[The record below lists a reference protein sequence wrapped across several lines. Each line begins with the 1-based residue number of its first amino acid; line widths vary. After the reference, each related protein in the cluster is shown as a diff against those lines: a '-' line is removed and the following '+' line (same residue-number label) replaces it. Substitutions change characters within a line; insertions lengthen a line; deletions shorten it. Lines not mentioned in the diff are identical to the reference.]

1 MKRCSPVKYG
11 WQAEQMPIR
20 RFGTVEIVLYT
31 APQVQVIVVSVVLGW
46 MFSFMVVG
54 ATWSGEARNAAFAG
68 AWDRDVNGFREMV
81 KGE

>member
-46 MFSFMVVG
+46 MFSFMVVENHVVGRG
-54 ATWSGEARNAAFAG
+54 AECC
-68 AWDRDVNGFREMV
+68 FRRGV
-81 KGE
+81 GQGC